1 MKKHI
6 FYFAVIL
13 QSLSALAYA
22 GEVGKGVLL
31 VRYGAANINANYDKE
46 DGYPDTLSGIS
57 VLCRAGITAN
67 TKANFDLLVR
77 SDTNRPATL
86 TQGGAALST
95 AVINFGAHVVTDPL
109 PGSPNHCLINGIKLS
124 QIKGAW
130 AFPLYTIP

>member
-46 DGYPDTLSGIS
+46 DGYPDTLTGIS

>member
-6 FYFAVIL
+6 LYFAVFL
-13 QSLSALAYA
+13 LSFSALSYA

-31 VRYGAANINANYDKE
+31 VRYGAANIDANYDKE
-46 DGYPDTLSGIS
+46 DGYPNTLSGIS
-57 VLCRAGITAN
+57 VLCRAGISAN

-95 AVINFGAHVVTDPL
+95 VVINFGAHVVTDPL

>member
-6 FYFAVIL
+6 FYFAVL
-13 QSLSALAYA
+13 LHSLSALAYA

-31 VRYGAANINANYDKE
+31 VRYGAANTDMNYEKE
-46 DGYPDTLSGIS
+46 DGYPNTLTGIS

-67 TKANFDLLVR
+67 TKTNFDLLVR

-95 AVINFGAHVVTDPL
+95 VVINFGAKVVTDPL

-124 QIKGAW
+124 QVKGAW